1 MGFVRRQIEN
11 SPPGKIIRKTSRAA
25 TGGAILFV
33 AFMALMVF
41 RHGLGGGTGNGI
53 GAGSGNGV
61 SVSGAS
67 DSSGRAVPKEQPKSG
82 VSALDDS
89 AAINTEFTE
98 TEFTEEEKNA
108 VGSGLLTVLIDEHDY
123 LIQTAASKTPLFRK
137 QTLPDIIRL
146 AKSCS
151 GDANGI
157 RVRILRRE
165 NARASAEEKLKLE
178 LVHAGITE
186 DSLHMTEQFVP

>member
-1 MGFVRRQIEN
+1 MGIVRRQIEN

-41 RHGLGGGTGNGI
+41 RHGLGGGSSNGI
-53 GAGSGNGV
+53 GAGSGSGV
-61 SVSGAS
+61 SVTGAS
-67 DSSGRAVPKEQPKSG
+67 GSSGTEVPKKKPENG
-82 VSALDDS
+82 VTAADDS
-89 AAINTEFTE
+89 ESLK

-123 LIQTAASKTPLFRK
+123 LIQIGASKTPLFRK
-137 QTLPDIIRL
+137 QSLPDIIRL

-178 LVHAGITE
+178 LVHAGINE